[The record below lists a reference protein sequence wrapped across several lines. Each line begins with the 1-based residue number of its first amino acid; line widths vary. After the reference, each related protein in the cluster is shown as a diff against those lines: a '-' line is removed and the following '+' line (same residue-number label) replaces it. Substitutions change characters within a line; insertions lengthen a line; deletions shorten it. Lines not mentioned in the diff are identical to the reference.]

1 MNNLGLPKNYSSEPR
16 QDYLKQIL
24 ILTEKEENVSTQRLA
39 ETLQVKPASVTM
51 MLKRLAELGLVTH
64 VPYQGVSLTET
75 GHQAALEVLHHH
87 ELLEHYLHQALGY
100 SEENAHEEAERLEHH
115 ISETFENR
123 IAAWLNQ
130 QGGQQ

>member
-1 MNNLGLPKNYSSEPR
+1 MNNLGLPKNYSNESR

-24 ILTEKEENVSTQRLA
+24 VLTEQEENVSTQRLA

-51 MLKRLAELGLVTH
+51 MLKRLAELGLVNH
-64 VPYQGVSLTET
+64 VPYQGVSLTEE
-75 GHQAALEVLHHH
+75 GQQAALEVLQHH
-87 ELLEHYLHQALGY
+87 ELLEQYLHRALGY
-100 SEENAHEEAERLEHH
+100 SEENAHTEAERLEHH
-115 ISETFENR
+115 ISETFETR

>member
-1 MNNLGLPKNYSSEPR
+1 MNNLGLPKNYFSASR

-24 ILTEKEENVSTQRLA
+24 VLTQAETNVSTQRLA
-39 ETLQVKPASVTM
+39 EALQVKPASVTM

-64 VPYQGVSLTET
+64 IPYQGVRLTET
-75 GHQAALEVLHHH
+75 GREAALEVLHHH

-100 SEENAHEEAERLEHH
+100 SEENAHTEAERLEHH

-123 IAAWLNQ
+123 ITAWLNQ